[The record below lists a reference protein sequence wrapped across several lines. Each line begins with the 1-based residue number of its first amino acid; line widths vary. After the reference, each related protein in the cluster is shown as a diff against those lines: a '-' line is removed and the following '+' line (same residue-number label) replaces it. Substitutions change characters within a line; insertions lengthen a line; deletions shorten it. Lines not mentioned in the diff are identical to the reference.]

1 MPLPPVLNQLAMSC
15 ADAEKGSPRSF
26 SIDDGAD
33 ASSGPRLCR
42 CAQRAPAASAPGP
55 PPPPRRAWLD
65 RRPGPGSGPGLD
77 ALSLRGLSLNHHR
90 AARRRAR
97 RRLVPARRHAGPQ
110 QWVGVQT
117 PAPRPSHCGRAQR
130 PGGQPSGCRRE
141 RLPPLAHP
149 TPALPLAAQLG
160 AARQTPGARLP
171 RGVMAQPRPARRDG
185 PTADAGRQPRGVR
198 RLVTLPYP

>member
-130 PGGQPSGCRRE
+130 PSGQPSGRRRE
-141 RLPPLAHP
+141 RLPPLAPP
-149 TPALPLAAQLG
+149 TPALCPS
-160 AARQTPGARLP
+160 RPSS
-171 RGVMAQPRPARRDG
+171 AQPARRPARRSRAASWLSRALPAATDPR
-185 PTADAGRQPRGVR
+185 PTPAGSPGALGGR
-198 RLVTLPYP
+198 